1 MTLRAS
7 SPATVP
13 AALRQRRKEARP
25 KELLDAALDLF
36 VEKGFAATRSEEVA
50 SRAGV
55 SKGTLYLYYPSKE
68 ELLKEVIRHNVVNQI
83 AEGMEIV
90 RAFEGSASELLAY
103 VLHLWWERV
112 GETRASGILKLMMSE
127 VRNFPEIA
135 QFWVDEVTS
144 PADRMIAEIVQRGID
159 SGEFRQVNDVENA
172 VHALVGAAALPGDEQ
187 AFARRLRRRREVR
200 PEGGDRSPGRPGAA
214 RPARRAPAPPPPG
227 RQRRR
232 RRARQQ
238 RRTAMKR
245 WQGWTIAVVAVVALG
260 GFVARALVAKQERPG
275 GADRV
280 GEGAGRARPR
290 ARRRPRGENR
300 RPAPHARDLG
310 RAEGGQQRRRSGRGS
325 PPRSSR

>member
-90 RAFEGSASELLAY
+90 RAFEGTSSELLAY
-103 VLHLWWERV
+103 VLRLWWERV

-135 QFWVDEVTS
+135 QFWVAEVTS

-159 SGEFRQVNDVENA
+159 SGEFRPVDVENA
-172 VHALVGAAALPGDEQ
+172 VHALVAPLLFLVMNKHSLDACHVGAKFEPKAVIEAQIDLVLHGLQTAAGAAPAKPAKAKAKAPRKSNGG
-187 AFARRLRRRREVR
+187 RR
-200 PEGGDRSPGRPGAA
+200 
-214 RPARRAPAPPPPG
+214 
-227 RQRRR
+227 
-232 RRARQQ
+232 
-238 RRTAMKR
+238 
-245 WQGWTIAVVAVVALG
+245 
-260 GFVARALVAKQERPG
+260 
-275 GADRV
+275 
-280 GEGAGRARPR
+280 
-290 ARRRPRGENR
+290 
-300 RPAPHARDLG
+300 
-310 RAEGGQQRRRSGRGS
+310 
-325 PPRSSR
+325 

>member
-90 RAFEGSASELLAY
+90 RAFEGSSSELLAY
-103 VLHLWWERV
+103 VLRLWWERV

-159 SGEFRQVNDVENA
+159 SGEFRQVNDVESA
-172 VHALVGAAALPGDEQ
+172 VHALVAPLLFLVMNKHSLGACVVGEKFDPKAVIEAQVDLVLHGLQSSARAAAAKPAKAKAPRKASNGG
-187 AFARRLRRRREVR
+187 RR
-200 PEGGDRSPGRPGAA
+200 
-214 RPARRAPAPPPPG
+214 
-227 RQRRR
+227 
-232 RRARQQ
+232 
-238 RRTAMKR
+238 
-245 WQGWTIAVVAVVALG
+245 
-260 GFVARALVAKQERPG
+260 
-275 GADRV
+275 
-280 GEGAGRARPR
+280 
-290 ARRRPRGENR
+290 
-300 RPAPHARDLG
+300 
-310 RAEGGQQRRRSGRGS
+310 
-325 PPRSSR
+325 

>member
-90 RAFEGSASELLAY
+90 RAFEGSSSELLAY
-103 VLHLWWERV
+103 VLRLWWERV

-144 PADRMIAEIVQRGID
+144 PADRMIAEIVQRGIE
-159 SGEFRQVNDVENA
+159 SGEFRPVKDVENA
-172 VHALVGAAALPGDEQ
+172 VHALVAPLLFLVMNKHSLDACHVGTTFDPKAVIEAQVDLVLHGLQSAAAATP
-187 AFARRLRRRREVR
+187 
-200 PEGGDRSPGRPGAA
+200 A
-214 RPARRAPAPPPPG
+214 RPTKAKAKAKAPGKSNGGRR
-227 RQRRR
+227 
-232 RRARQQ
+232 
-238 RRTAMKR
+238 
-245 WQGWTIAVVAVVALG
+245 
-260 GFVARALVAKQERPG
+260 
-275 GADRV
+275 
-280 GEGAGRARPR
+280 
-290 ARRRPRGENR
+290 
-300 RPAPHARDLG
+300 
-310 RAEGGQQRRRSGRGS
+310 
-325 PPRSSR
+325 

>member
-13 AALRQRRKEARP
+13 AVLRQRRKEARP

-90 RAFEGSASELLAY
+90 RAFEGSSSELLAY

-144 PADRMIAEIVQRGID
+144 PANRMIAEIVQRGID
-159 SGEFRQVNDVENA
+159 SGEFRPVKDVENA
-172 VHALVGAAALPGDEQ
+172 VHALIAPLLFLVMNKHSLGACVVGAKFDPRAVIEAQVDLVLHG
-187 AFARRLRRRREVR
+187 LRSA
-200 PEGGDRSPGRPGAA
+200 GTA
-214 RPARRAPAPPPPG
+214 APAKRAKAKAPRKSNGG
-227 RQRRR
+227 RR
-232 RRARQQ
+232 
-238 RRTAMKR
+238 
-245 WQGWTIAVVAVVALG
+245 
-260 GFVARALVAKQERPG
+260 
-275 GADRV
+275 
-280 GEGAGRARPR
+280 
-290 ARRRPRGENR
+290 
-300 RPAPHARDLG
+300 
-310 RAEGGQQRRRSGRGS
+310 
-325 PPRSSR
+325 